1 MKRYSH
7 TEYAQGNKF
16 IVGSVLQY
24 IGEHRAYY
32 VTGSSAEDSEYIP
45 RMKCSQMVISL
56 LHYRKQFTV
65 LESTLL
71 YWNTAR
77 RNYWK

>member
-24 IGEHRAYY
+24 IGEHRADY
-32 VTGSSAEDSEYIP
+32 VTGSSAEDSEYILE
-45 RMKCSQMVISL
+45 MKCSQMDIML
-56 LHYRKQFTV
+56 LHFSKQVTV
-65 LESTLL
+65 LKCTLP
-71 YWNTAR
+71 YWNTAH
-77 RNYWK
+77 RNDWK